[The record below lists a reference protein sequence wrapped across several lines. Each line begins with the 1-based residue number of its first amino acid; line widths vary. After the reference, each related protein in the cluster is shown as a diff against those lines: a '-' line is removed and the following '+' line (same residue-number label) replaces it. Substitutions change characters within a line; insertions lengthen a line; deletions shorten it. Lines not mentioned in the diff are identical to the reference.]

1 MEIELLEI
9 RDFLASRHPFD
20 LLPEKLQDELPVH
33 IAIHYLRRGQPF
45 PQESQIEDSLCII
58 RSGAIEIRD
67 GEDQLVSKLAE
78 GDYYAAS
85 CQLIE
90 IAPDR
95 YSTAIEDTFY
105 YALPCAHLKRLCKA
119 SPEFSHHFSDTV
131 RSRMRL
137 AARQF
142 DTGVDYSM
150 ANLTIEVREVIKKA
164 PVTIDC
170 NTSLREAAA
179 LMSETN
185 VSSIMLTE
193 NNKLVGILT
202 DRDLRKRCVAEGV
215 DINQPASSIMS
226 RNLQTI
232 SPSSLLLNAMLQMTK
247 LHIHHLPVVDG
258 EEIVGMLTATDITHH
273 NTSNPAFVTS
283 EIRKA
288 RSQDDLVA
296 ALKKLPDLQ
305 LLLASSN
312 ISARHIGE
320 TISCITNS
328 LTSRLIELA
337 EEELGPAPAPY
348 LWMAGGSQARHE
360 QTSHS
365 DQDNALILSDDVTED
380 DMAYFH
386 QLAQKVSDGLNA
398 CGFIYCPGNAMASN
412 PEWCQP
418 VRKWK
423 DYFDNWILRPE
434 PMALML
440 SSIFFDL
447 APVYGDKS
455 LYSQI
460 QKEMLEKTVKD
471 KVFIAH
477 MASNALSH
485 RPPLGFFRT
494 FVLIHDGEHDD
505 TFDIKHRGIVPITD
519 IARTLA
525 LAEGIG
531 EVNTTERLRAV
542 GKTSS
547 MSRDMAENLEDALEF
562 IASLRIRHQ
571 ASQIRR
577 GQAPDNYLPPNDLSE
592 IERKHL
598 KDAFSII
605 KDMQEV
611 LETRYHTGSLG

>member
-9 RDFLASRHPFD
+9 RDFLASCHPFD
-20 LLPEKLQDELPVH
+20 LLPKQLQDELPSH
-33 IAIHYLRRGQPF
+33 IAIHYLRRGQAF
-45 PQESQIEDSLCII
+45 PPDSQSEDALYII
-58 RSGAIEIRD
+58 RSGAIEMLD
-67 GEDQLVSKLAE
+67 GEGQLVGKLAE
-78 GDYYAAS
+78 GDYYAAR

-90 IAPDR
+90 IAPGKQNQVL
-95 YSTAIEDTFY
+95 EDTFY
-105 YALPCAHLKRLCKA
+105 YALSCVQLKRLCKEA
-119 SPEFSHHFSDTV
+119 PEFSRHFSDSI

-137 AARQF
+137 AVRQLSQ
-142 DTGVDYSM
+142 DVDYGTT
-150 ANLTIEVREVIKKA
+150 NLTIEVGEIIKKA
-164 PVTIDC
+164 PVMTDS
-170 NTSLREAAA
+170 NTSIRDAAR
-179 LMSETN
+179 LMSETS

-193 NNKLVGILT
+193 DDKLVGILT

-215 DINQPASSIMS
+215 DTTQPASSIMS
-226 RNLQTI
+226 SKLQTI
-232 SPSSLLLNAMLQMTK
+232 SSSSLLLNAMMQMTK
-247 LHIHHLPVVDG
+247 LHIHHLPVLED
-258 EEIVGMLTATDITHH
+258 EKIVGMLTATDITHH
-273 NTSNPAFVTS
+273 NSSNPAFVTS

-288 RSQDDLVA
+288 RTQDDLVS
-296 ALKKLPDLQ
+296 ALQKLPELQ

-328 LTSRLIELA
+328 LTGRLIQLA
-337 EEELGPAPAPY
+337 EEELGPAPVPFV
-348 LWMAGGSQARHE
+348 WMAGGSQARLE

-365 DQDNALILSDDVTED
+365 DQDNALILSDDVSEA
-380 DMAYFH
+380 DMPYFQ
-386 QLAQKVSDGLNA
+386 QLAQKVCDGLNA
-398 CGFIYCPGNAMASN
+398 CGFVYCPGNAMASN

-418 VRKWK
+418 VRQWRE
-423 DYFDNWILRPE
+423 YFDKWIRQPE

-455 LYSQI
+455 LYRGI
-460 QKEMLEKTVKD
+460 QQEMLEKTLND

-477 MASNALSH
+477 MAANALSH

-525 LAEGIG
+525 LAEGIT
-531 EVNTTERLRAV
+531 EVNTTKRLRAI
-542 GKTSS
+542 GKTRS
-547 MSRDMAENLEDALEF
+547 MSHDMAENLEDALEF
-562 IASLRIRHQ
+562 IANLRIRHQ

-577 GQAPDNYLPPNDLSE
+577 GFNPDNYLPPDDLSE

-611 LETRYHTGSLG
+611 LETRYQTGSLG